1 MDEAGCGALAGPVV
15 AAAVLFSSE
24 AEAVS
29 IDGLNDSKRIDA
41 AERERIYAAL
51 SESGADIAVARVEA
65 REIDRMNI
73 LQAAL
78 EAMARAAMRL
88 AAPPS
93 ALLVDGNRSPAHRF
107 PHNPPRIETVVKGDA
122 LSLSIAAASIAAKV
136 ERDRMMER
144 LDVRYPQ
151 YGFARH
157 KGYPTRAHKEAI
169 ALHGASPIHRRAFKG
184 VREHLADADSDE

>member
-1 MDEAGCGALAGPVV
+1 MDEAGRGALAGPVV
-15 AAAVLFSSE
+15 AAAVAFSSK

-41 AERERIYAAL
+41 EERERIYAAL
-51 SESGADIAVARVEA
+51 SDSGADIAVARVEA

-88 AAPPS
+88 AAPPD
-93 ALLVDGNRSPAHRF
+93 ALLVDGNRSPAPRF
-107 PHNPPRIETVVKGDA
+107 PHNPPHIETVVKGDA
-122 LSLSIAAASIAAKV
+122 LSLSIAAASVAAKV
-136 ERDRMMER
+136 ERDRMMVR
-144 LDVRYPQ
+144 LDAQYPQ

-157 KGYPTRAHKEAI
+157 KGYPTRAHREAI
-169 ALHGASPIHRRAFKG
+169 ALHGPSPIHRRAFKG
-184 VREHLADADSDE
+184 VREHLSDADSNE